1 MDDQRSL
8 LLRRE
13 GLRQDCRR
21 RGLWG
26 SLKELV
32 NISTSRTILRVVI
45 VTTDKAR
52 VAWFALISV
61 INRR

>member
-21 RGLWG
+21 RGFRR

-32 NISTSRTILRVVI
+32 NLGTSRTILRVVI

-52 VAWFALISV
+52 VAWFVLILGLQ
-61 INRR
+61 